1 VTLISPSKKIEYR
14 DPVFTGRFH
23 TDIPALVFNQPIFE
37 FQDRIVEGGETLLLV
52 RRFYSVSGFNDRG
65 NKKRFVNID
74 ATAGLI
80 NNFHSQNFFQSEIK
94 KPLTVPSHI

>member
-1 VTLISPSKKIEYR
+1 MCDGTVN
-14 DPVFTGRFH
+14 FTGRFH

-37 FQDRIVEGGETLLLV
+37 LQDKIVEGGETLLLV

-80 NNFHSQNFFQSEIK
+80 NNFHGKTPFK
-94 KPLTVPSHI
+94 GR